1 MNEEPSA
8 RVAPGGDKGSDK
20 GSDHDGGKGS
30 DIDYRLLV
38 PFLTHVTI
46 TQTLILIIRI
56 TTSYR
61 AIELGLPVLWLG
73 IIATG
78 FAIIPAFTALQVG
91 RWIDRGNDAR
101 AIWFGS
107 ALTCIAS
114 IGFWAWPQS
123 AMHLVAYSVL
133 LGFGHMF
140 CMAGH
145 QMLAVRSGSGRSR
158 ETVLGYY
165 MVAASIGQGFGPF
178 VVGWLGGSAAV
189 PPTGYLFAICLFT
202 ASISMLVAVLV
213 RPSRKIARARDGNDF
228 VPIGQLLKLRGFTAV
243 MVSSGV
249 TVTAVDLLVIY
260 LPALGAE
267 RHIDASDI
275 GWLLTM
281 RSAAALISRM
291 FYARAIYTFGR
302 SPLTLASMLGSAA
315 SFLLLALPLTLP
327 MMYAVLALLGL
338 AMGIASTL
346 TISGVVHLAPAEA
359 TGTALTLRMT
369 GNRVG
374 QIVFPAL
381 AGLVAAAT
389 GVAGILLALG
399 FGLAAS
405 GIAVTMSEPPPPTS

>member
-8 RVAPGGDKGSDK
+8 RVAES
-20 GSDHDGGKGS
+20 SA
-30 DIDYRLLV
+30 IDYRLLV

-78 FAIIPAFTALQVG
+78 FAIVPAFTALQVG

-101 AIWFGS
+101 AIWLGS
-107 ALTCIAS
+107 ALVFVAC

-123 AMHLVAYSVL
+123 AIHLVAYSVL

-145 QMLAVRSGSGRSR
+145 QMLAVRSGAARSR
-158 ETVLGYY
+158 ESVLGYY

-189 PPTGYLFAICLFT
+189 PPTGQLFAICLFT
-202 ASISMLVAVLV
+202 AGASVAVALMV
-213 RPSRKIARARDGNDF
+213 RPTGKTARGRNAGDF

-243 MVSSGV
+243 MVSSVV
-249 TVTAVDLLVIY
+249 TVTALDLLVIY

-267 RHIDASDI
+267 RHIDSSNI
-275 GWLLTM
+275 GLLLTV

-291 FYARAIYTFGR
+291 FYARAIYAVGR
-302 SPLTLASMLGSAA
+302 SPLTLVSMLGSAA
-315 SFLLLALPLTLP
+315 GFLLLALPLTLP
-327 MMYAVLALLGL
+327 AMYAVLVLLGF

-405 GIAVTMSEPPPPTS
+405 GVAVAMSEPTPPTS

>member
-1 MNEEPSA
+1 MNKEPSA
-8 RVAPGGDKGSDK
+8 GVAAA
-20 GSDHDGGKGS
+20 S
-30 DIDYRLLV
+30 DIDYRVLI

-61 AIELGLPVLWLG
+61 AIELNLPVIWLG

-91 RWIDRGNDAR
+91 RWIDRGNDAK
-101 AIWFGS
+101 AIWLGS
-107 ALTCIAS
+107 ALVFIAC

-145 QMLAVRSGSGRSR
+145 QMLAVRSGGARSR
-158 ETVLGYY
+158 ESVLGYY

-189 PPTGYLFAICLFT
+189 PPTGQLFT
-202 ASISMLVAVLV
+202 VCLLTAAASMLVAVLV
-213 RPSRKIARARDGNDF
+213 RPSRAKARQHDAGDF
-228 VPIGQLLKLRGFTAV
+228 IPIGELLKLRGFVAV
-243 MVSSGV
+243 MVSSVV
-249 TVTAVDLLVIY
+249 TVTSLDLLVIY

-267 RHIDASDI
+267 RQIDSSNI
-275 GWLLTM
+275 GLLLTV
-281 RSAAALISRM
+281 RSVAALISRL
-291 FYARAIYTFGR
+291 FYARAIFAVGR
-302 SPLTLASMLGSAA
+302 NPLTLVSMLGSAA
-315 SFLLLALPLTLP
+315 GFLLLAIPLSLPA
-327 MMYAVLALLGL
+327 MYAVLVLLGF

-369 GNRVG
+369 GNRLG

-381 AGLVAAAT
+381 AGVVAAAT

-399 FGLAAS
+399 ISLAAS
-405 GIAVTMSEPPPPTS
+405 GVAVAMSQPPPPS